1 MIDMTKRLEF
11 IDLTKIIAILL
22 IVVSHMNILNLGVNT
37 FVTSFYIVVFFVCSG
52 YTFNKNKLDDKKYLI
67 NQIIKIIKYYFFY
80 SIVLFVLFSILSLI
94 NHSFN
99 LDNIVNNM
107 IGIIYSRYSY
117 SRSLDVILMG
127 SGNAP
132 LWFLTSYLITYILF
146 YVSFSI
152 INKRKY
158 LLIIF
163 LITGYLLS
171 LFDILLPWSI
181 DTSFYMCVFMFF
193 GYYLKEKNIVSK
205 VNIISILFM
214 IILLVILN
222 LYSLDINL
230 SIKVY
235 GLNYFYTFIM
245 GIIGSLLL
253 ISVCY
258 KLCYFKVFKESS
270 VLGKYTIDIMAYHL
284 MIIYVVKILIK
295 NIYMSSIISLI
306 IILLISKIINKVL
319 KKIIKV

>member
-1 MIDMTKRLEF
+1 MIGMTKRLEF

-22 IVVSHMNILNLGVNT
+22 IVVSHMNILNLSVNT

-52 YTFNKNKLDDKKYLI
+52 YTFNKNKLDDKNNLI

-99 LDNIVNNM
+99 LDNIINNM

-127 SGNAP
+127 CGNAP

-146 YVSFSI
+146 YISFSI

-245 GIIGSLLL
+245 GIIGSLFL

-284 MIIYVVKILIK
+284 MIIYIVKILIK

-306 IILLISKIINKVL
+306 IILLISKIINKVV